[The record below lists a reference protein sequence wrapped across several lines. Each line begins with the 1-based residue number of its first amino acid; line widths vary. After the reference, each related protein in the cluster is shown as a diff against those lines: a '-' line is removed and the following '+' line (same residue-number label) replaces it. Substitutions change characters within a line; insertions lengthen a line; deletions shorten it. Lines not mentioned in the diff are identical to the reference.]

1 MPRKSMKI
9 NSETYAKTLK
19 RLKEQISCIH
29 EGKKLM
35 LFLHD
40 NVKPHTVAATSA
52 AIESIEFQVVPH
64 PLYSPDVAPSDF
76 RLFAALKIH
85 LKGIYFIFDEEV
97 QVATG
102 EWLGEQPE
110 EFCTDRFENLF
121 NTGGVIS
128 N

>member
-1 MPRKSMKI
+1 V
-9 NSETYAKTLK
+9 
-19 RLKEQISCIH
+19 
-29 EGKKLM
+29 

-40 NVKPHTVAATSA
+40 NAKPHTVAASSA

-64 PLYSPDVAPSDF
+64 PPYSPYMAPCDF
-76 RLFAALKIH
+76 WLFAALKKH
-85 LKGIYFIFDEEV
+85 LKGIYLIFDEEV
-97 QVATG
+97 QAATG

-121 NTGGVIS
+121 STGSIVS